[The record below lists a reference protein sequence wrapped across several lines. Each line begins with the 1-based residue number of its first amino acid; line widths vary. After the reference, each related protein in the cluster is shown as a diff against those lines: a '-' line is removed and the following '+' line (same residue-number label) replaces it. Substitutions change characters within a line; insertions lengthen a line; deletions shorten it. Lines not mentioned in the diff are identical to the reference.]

1 MFKYWRSLHSN
12 VVGRGMH
19 MDCNSLISDI
29 YDASTSDQDWS
40 SLGQRLFRFFGAE
53 AGTFR
58 FRDGDGRYTN
68 VFQTSSPDEDSYSS
82 YYLHIDPV
90 RSATSHMKP
99 AASGA
104 ETVVVVDE
112 IVDSERYRR
121 SEFYQDFARPNG
133 RENMLI
139 GLVGDSDHT
148 IISFFRDGRA
158 FGSRERTALEQLMPH
173 VRRGLRMRQ
182 KLFESELAS
191 RLTYAAFEALPGSAV
206 VVDGDCNVLFAN
218 TAATKTLSHKDIPI
232 SLSKALTTGGTRL
245 VVDRGEGA
253 KIRQIVHSAA
263 NGGSGGAVR
272 IEFDATE
279 NYRIGQLAVFVT
291 PLPAQGTV
299 LGVGTP
305 ALVLINDISQPRSA
319 PPRVF
324 SELFGLSAAEGAVAA
339 ALLGG
344 QTAEIV
350 ARDREVSLDTVRTQ
364 IRTVLR
370 KTDAANLRDFER
382 IGALLGTYIH

>member
-1 MFKYWRSLHSN
+1 
-12 VVGRGMH
+12 MH
-19 MDCNSLISDI
+19 MDCNSIICDI
-29 YDASTSDQDWS
+29 YDAATSDQDWS
-40 SLGQRLFRFFGAE
+40 SLAQRLFRFFDAE

-58 FRDGDGRYTN
+58 FRDGGGRYTN
-68 VFQTSSPDEDSYSS
+68 VFETSSTGEDRYSA

-90 RSATSHMKP
+90 RSAISRIKP

-104 ETVVVVDE
+104 ETVVLVDEVVDG
-112 IVDSERYRR
+112 ERYRR
-121 SEFYQDFARPNG
+121 SEFYQDFAKPNG

-139 GLVGDSDHT
+139 GLVGDSEHT
-148 IISFFRDGRA
+148 VMSFFRDGRA
-158 FGSRERTALEQLMPH
+158 FGNRERSALAQLMPH

-182 KLFESELAS
+182 KLFETELAS
-191 RLTYAAFEALPGSAV
+191 RLTYAAFDALPGSAV

-218 TAATKTLSHKDIPI
+218 TAANRTLSCKGFPI
-232 SLSKALTTGGTRL
+232 SLSKLATGSTRL
-245 VVDRGEGA
+245 VVDQGEGA
-253 KIRQIVHSAA
+253 KLRQIVRSAA
-263 NGGSGGAVR
+263 NDGSGGAVR
-272 IEFDATE
+272 IEFDAME
-279 NYRIGQLAVFVT
+279 NGRMGQLAVFAT
-291 PLPAQGTV
+291 PLPAHGSSPA
-299 LGVGTP
+299 VGTP
-305 ALVLINDISQPRSA
+305 VLVLINDISQPRSA

-350 ARDREVSLDTVRTQ
+350 ARDRQVSLDTVRTQ

-382 IGALLGTYIH
+382 IGALLGTYVH